1 MINFIRRFIDDI
13 LLVAGCIAI
22 LVGLAQW
29 NLVITWVAGGLMLI
43 GWGVLI
49 GKVKSNDIK

>member
-1 MINFIRRFIDDI
+1 MINFIGRFLDDI

-29 NLVITWVAGGLMLI
+29 NLVITWVVGGLMLI

-49 GKVKSNDIK
+49 GKVKSHDIK

>member
-1 MINFIRRFIDDI
+1 MIQFINKFLDDL
-13 LLVAGCIAI
+13 LLVAGCICI

-29 NLVITWVAGGLMLI
+29 NLVVTWVVAGLMLI

-49 GKVKSNDIK
+49 GKVKSHVIK

>member
-1 MINFIRRFIDDI
+1 MINFIKRFIDD
-13 LLVAGCIAI
+13 LLVVAGCVAI

-29 NLVITWVAGGLMLI
+29 NLVITWVVAGLMLI

-49 GKVKSNDIK
+49 GKVKSHVIK

>member
-1 MINFIRRFIDDI
+1 MINFISRFLDDI
-13 LLVAGCIAI
+13 LLFTGCIAI

-29 NLVITWVAGGLMLI
+29 NLVITWVVGGLMLI

-49 GKVKSNDIK
+49 GKVKSHDIK

>member
-1 MINFIRRFIDDI
+1 MIKVINRFIDDI
-13 LLVAGCIAI
+13 LLIGGCIAI

-29 NLVITWVAGGLMLI
+29 NLVITWVVGGLMLI

-49 GKVKSNDIK
+49 GKVKSHDIK

>member
-1 MINFIRRFIDDI
+1 MIKFIRYFIDDF
-13 LLVAGCIAI
+13 LLVAGCICI

-29 NLVITWVAGGLMLI
+29 NLVITWVVAGLMLI

-49 GKVKSNDIK
+49 GKVNSHVIK

>member
-1 MINFIRRFIDDI
+1 MINFIKCFIDDL
-13 LLVAGCIAI
+13 LLVAGCVAI

-29 NLVITWVAGGLMLI
+29 NLVITWVVAGLMLI

-49 GKVKSNDIK
+49 GKVKSHVIK